1 MSSRLD
7 DLTQLPLRSAYIEAA
22 VEQVADAQQRGTPL
36 SLLVVD
42 VDHFKLVNDT
52 FGHLQGDDVL
62 CELAEIL
69 RSSLRAG
76 DVPARYAGDEFVAL
90 LPNTPLERA
99 REVAERVAA
108 AIRGHAFRRRDEKGT
123 VAVTVCIGVA
133 SLGIHGQSHEDL
145 FAAADRALYVA
156 KRGGRDGVATAA
168 TDAHEPAHLPLGIER
183 FVGRHRELRTLVTL
197 LEEAGAGR
205 PQVVAIAGE
214 AGVGK
219 TTLLRQLEPEVRL
232 RRGSLVVG
240 RCQEADVRP
249 PFAPW
254 ADALAAIL
262 RLGVVPP
269 RAWRELP
276 RLLPGL
282 ATEGTPDSRGGNKYL
297 LLEEI
302 AEFLRLAA
310 ADRAIVV
317 VLDDMQWADSA
328 SWDALEYL
336 VPQLETERVLLCLTI
351 RAEDAEGEVTERR
364 QRLSRNERFHEMRI
378 ARLTRDELR
387 AWLEGAFHR
396 QDVGREFLAFLYRH
410 TEGNALFIV
419 QLLRTL
425 VDEGYVWHN
434 GERWDWK
441 PVSELR
447 LPSAVSDLISRR
459 IARLSERSQ
468 EVLVTAAVIGREFDI
483 DLAIAAGAG
492 TEDELLDAVDEGIQN
507 WVLESTAKRGGDL
520 YQFTHGLLAEV
531 LRDSVNPRRLRKV
544 HERVAVA
551 MVERMPDA
559 LAEIAT
565 HFDRGGNAVEAY
577 RWALRAAER
586 SRLVYGHQEAEE
598 FLRTAERNAADAAEL
613 AEVRVRLADIAEVTG
628 KYQEAEELCDLA
640 IEWFTGAGD
649 RRRALALRLQR
660 ERVRGL
666 LGQPAFTTLAACR
679 ALEEEART
687 PGFERERAALLL
699 VLSREE
705 GRIGDRE
712 AAERDARECVAVA
725 TSTGDPALRADALNR
740 HALTLQRDEP
750 EQAEALYASALAIFR
765 ELSDYRGQAHC
776 HSNLGVLHTTR
787 GAWEKAAQEF
797 EVALVLGRTA
807 GTPDLRGVFAINLGV
822 VHMRCGRF
830 EQARD
835 LFGEALA
842 LFATTRNQERQVY
855 ALYNLAHLD
864 RERGAAEAAGELYA
878 ITGALAGQLGQADV
892 EIGAHAGL
900 GLALLAREDRP
911 AAAAAHGEALT
922 RMKGRDDWFQGR
934 ELVEALGIR
943 LEALGGAGADAA
955 TRLEQALV
963 AASAVDAY
971 GAAWLLAECAPVLAV
986 HVPARVRGA
995 IQMFVPRVDAL
1006 GLELLRRRYDEIL
1019 ATL

>member
-1 MSSRLD
+1 MSSRID

-22 VEQVADAQQRGTPL
+22 VEQVASAQQRGAPL
-36 SLLVVD
+36 SVLVLD
-42 VDHFKLVNDT
+42 VDHFKLINDT

-62 CELAEIL
+62 REVAGIL
-69 RSSLRAG
+69 RSSLRGA
-76 DVPARYAGDEFVAL
+76 DIPARYAGDEFVAL
-90 LPNTPLERA
+90 LPDTPLERA

-108 AIRGHAFRRRDEKGT
+108 AIRGHAFLRRDAEGT
-123 VAVTVCIGVA
+123 VPVTTSIGVA
-133 SLGIHGQSHEDL
+133 SFPVHGESHEDL
-145 FAAADRALYVA
+145 FAAADRALYVV
-156 KRGGRDGVATAA
+156 KRRGRDGVATAA
-168 TDAHEPAHLPLGIER
+168 TDVNEAAHLPLSIDR
-183 FVGRHRELRTLVTL
+183 FVGRSKELRTLVTL
-197 LEEAGAGR
+197 LEEAAQGR

-262 RLGVVPP
+262 RLGGAPP

-276 RLLPGL
+276 RLVPGL
-282 ATEGTPDSRGGNKYL
+282 QTDGTPDPRGGSKYL

-310 ADRAIVV
+310 AERPVV
-317 VLDDMQWADSA
+317 IVLDDMQWADSA

-336 VPQLETERVLLCLTI
+336 VPQLESEHVLFCLTI
-351 RAEDAEGEVTERR
+351 RAEEVEGEATARR

-378 ARLTRDELR
+378 SRLTRDELR
-387 AWLEGAFHR
+387 SWLEAAFHR

-447 LPSAVSDLISRR
+447 LPVAVSDLISRR
-459 IARLSERSQ
+459 IARLSDRSQ
-468 EVLVTAAVIGREFDI
+468 EVLVTAAVIGREFDL

-492 TEDELLDAVDEGIQN
+492 TEDELLDAVDEGVHSS
-507 WVLESTAKRGGDL
+507 VLVPTAKRGGDR
-520 YQFTHGLLAEV
+520 YAFTHGLLAEV
-531 LRDSVNPRRLRKV
+531 LRDSVNPRRLKKV

-551 MVERMPDA
+551 MAERTPDA

-565 HFDRGGNAVEAY
+565 HFDRGGITAEAY
-577 RWALRAAER
+577 KWSLRAAER
-586 SRLVYGHQEAEE
+586 SRLVYGHQEAVE

-613 AEVRVRLADIAEVTG
+613 AEVRVRLAEIAEATG
-628 KYQEAEELCDLA
+628 SYQEAEELCDLA
-640 IEWFTGAGD
+640 IEWFTAAGD
-649 RRRALALRLQR
+649 GRRARAHRLQR
-660 ERVRGL
+660 ERLRGF
-666 LGQPAFTTLAACR
+666 LGQSAFKTLEACR
-679 ALEEEART
+679 ALDAEART
-687 PGFERERAALLL
+687 PGYEKERVSLLL
-699 VLSREE
+699 VLSREA

-712 AAERDARECVAVA
+712 AAERDARECVEVA
-725 TSTGDPALRADALNR
+725 TALGEPALLADALNR

-750 EQAEALYASALAIFR
+750 QQAVDLYTRALEIFR
-765 ELSDYRGQAHC
+765 DLSDYRGQAHC
-776 HSNLGVLHTTR
+776 HSNLGVLHTTA
-787 GAWEKAAQEF
+787 GAWDRAAQEF
-797 EVALVLGRTA
+797 EVAIVLGRTA

-830 EQARD
+830 DKARE

-842 LFATTRNQERQVY
+842 LFAASRNTERQVY

-864 RERGAAEAAGELYA
+864 RERGESVSAAELYEIA
-878 ITGALAGQLGQADV
+878 GALAGRLGQSDV
-892 EIGAHAGL
+892 EIGARAGL
-900 GLALLAREDRP
+900 GLAQLALDDR
-911 AAAAAHGEALT
+911 AAAKAAHDEAIA

-943 LEALGGAGADAA
+943 LAALDGDATSA
-955 TRLEQALV
+955 AARLDQAL
-963 AASAVDAY
+963 AAANAVDGY
-971 GAAWLLAECAPVLAV
+971 GAAWLLAECALVLAPREPV
-986 HVPARVRGA
+986 RVREA
-995 IQMFVPRVDAL
+995 LATFVPRVDAL
-1006 GLELLRRRYDEIL
+1006 GLDVLRRRYDAIL
-1019 ATL
+1019 AAT